1 VHARFAAVHVARR
14 RLAIRRNIVLSLALL
29 AAGAC
34 ADTEPSA
41 PSGPLGFVA
50 TAPIVAFIGV
60 TVVPMD
66 SERVLPDQ
74 IVVIDNGRITTIGS
88 SGQVDV
94 PAGATRI
101 DGRGRFLTPGL
112 ADMHVHLGDAD
123 IEAYVSAGIT
133 TVRNMWGVP
142 GMLEFA
148 AQSRGPLSTADDGTR
163 ASPAVYSASP
173 GIDGSPP
180 TWAYTREISNPADAE
195 ALVAEMASEGWSFL
209 KLYNRLSPEV
219 YDALA
224 DAAALHGIRFLGHVP
239 WAVTLEHAL
248 DRGHASI
255 EHLTGYDRALG
266 SPVLPPLSWTLA
278 DAGGAAAL
286 AERTALAGTW
296 NCPTLVVTNAI
307 GRRVLTPAEFE
318 QSLAT
323 RRAMVRALRDAGA
336 PLLVGTDGGI
346 DIVRA
351 GHAIH
356 DELAEFVAAGLTP
369 FEALRAATSDAAR
382 FLDQEGEFGMIV
394 TGSRADLLL
403 LDANPLADIGN
414 ARRIAGVMI
423 RGRWHARP

>member
-1 VHARFAAVHVARR
+1 MHVARR

-180 TWAYTREISNPADAE
+180 TWGYTREISNPADAE

-224 DAAALHGIRFLGHVP
+224 DAAALHGIRFLRHVP

-266 SPVLPPLSWTLA
+266 PGSAATFVDAGRRWWSRSPGGAYRSGGDVELP
-278 DAGGAAAL
+278 DAGGHQRDRQARVDPGRVRAEPCHPARDGQGSARRGCAAAG
-286 AERTALAGTW
+286 RH
-296 NCPTLVVTNAI
+296 
-307 GRRVLTPAEFE
+307 GRRH
-318 QSLAT
+318 QQ
-323 RRAMVRALRDAGA
+323 R
-336 PLLVGTDGGI
+336 
-346 DIVRA
+346 
-351 GHAIH
+351 
-356 DELAEFVAAGLTP
+356 
-369 FEALRAATSDAAR
+369 
-382 FLDQEGEFGMIV
+382 
-394 TGSRADLLL
+394 
-403 LDANPLADIGN
+403 
-414 ARRIAGVMI
+414 
-423 RGRWHARP
+423 